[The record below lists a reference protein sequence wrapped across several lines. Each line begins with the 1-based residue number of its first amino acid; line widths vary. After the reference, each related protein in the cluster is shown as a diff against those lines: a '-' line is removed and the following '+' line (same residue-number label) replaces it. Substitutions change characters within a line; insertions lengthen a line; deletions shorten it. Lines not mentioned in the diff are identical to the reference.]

1 MAIAP
6 SIERYLNAR
15 NVPFE
20 AMPHHRTGSTHET
33 AEAAHVPQD
42 HIAKAVMVTD
52 NRGDAMVVVRGD
64 QWLHLEAL
72 NGDSGRAFRVDQESD
87 LKTLLPD
94 CKVGAVP
101 PLGPAYRIETFLD
114 EALTTLANVYF
125 EAGDHENLI
134 RVSGQDFAALLQ
146 GVRRGRYTREP

>member
-1 MAIAP
+1 
-6 SIERYLNAR
+6 
-15 NVPFE
+15 
-20 AMPHHRTGSTHET
+20 
-33 AEAAHVPQD
+33 
-42 HIAKAVMVTD
+42 
-52 NRGDAMVVVRGD
+52 
-64 QWLHLEAL
+64 
-72 NGDSGRAFRVDQESD
+72 VDQESD

>member
-20 AMPHHRTGSTHET
+20 AMPHHLTGSTHET

-42 HIAKAVMVTD
+42 HIAKAVMVRD
-52 NRGDAMVVVRGD
+52 DRGDAMVVVRGD

-101 PLGPAYRIETFLD
+101 PLGP
-114 EALTTLANVYF
+114 
-125 EAGDHENLI
+125 
-134 RVSGQDFAALLQ
+134 
-146 GVRRGRYTREP
+146 